1 MIALKGDKSL
11 VPQLTQRGG
20 HGAALNAEIVGQL
33 LAVERDGKAGAAGGI
48 PVIESESPYLSFAPV
63 SCKIE
68 QILIAI

>member
-33 LAVERDGKAGAAGGI
+33 LAVERDGKAGAAAQPRLLRQIGEQLFAGGA
-48 PVIESESPYLSFAPV
+48 L
-63 SCKIE
+63 
-68 QILIAI
+68 